1 MISLTHANV
10 PRHRRHRHRPLH
22 GFTLVELLVVIAII
36 ATLIGLLL
44 PAVQSARESA
54 RRVQCQNHLRQT
66 GTGWLLHESVKQT
79 LPSGGWGLAWTGD
92 PDLGFGVRQPGG
104 WIYSILP
111 FLEETALHNLG
122 AGQPEAAK
130 KQSARDRLA
139 AAPST
144 FYCPSRRSASPYPWT
159 QSWSMANAEMPA
171 AVGRSDYAANGGSV
185 YNQVG
190 EPIAPPW
197 SGHAAGDVNGGPTS
211 VAVGTSTTARGH
223 FSRLAGLT
231 DGVVHAGSAVKIA
244 QITDGTSKTILVAE
258 KHMDPD
264 NYATGNDGGDNE
276 AALMGMGRDIVRWSN
291 HSDGSPLPPVK
302 DARGLGQKG
311 SNSFGSVH
319 AATFSAALCD
329 GSVRGLAFD
338 IDPAVFQS
346 LVDRNDG
353 QAIPGGSY

>member
-1 MISLTHANV
+1 MPAMTPSRC
-10 PRHRRHRHRPLH
+10 PRRRPCTA
-22 GFTLVELLVVIAII
+22 FTLVELLVVIAII

-54 RRVQCQNHLRQT
+54 RRIQCQNHLKQAS
-66 GTGWLLHESVKQT
+66 TGWLLHESVKNS

-92 PDLGFGVRQPGG
+92 PDLGFGPRQPGG

-111 FLEETALHNLG
+111 FLEETSLHGLG

-130 KQSARDRLA
+130 KAAARDRLA

-144 FYCPSRRSASPYPWT
+144 FYCPSRRSAAPYPWT
-159 QSWSMANAEMPA
+159 QSWSMANAIMPT

-190 EPIAPPW
+190 EPVAPPW
-197 SGHAAGDVNGGPTS
+197 SGHAAGDVNGGPSS
-211 VAVGTSTTARGH
+211 VAVGTSAQAQGH
-223 FSRLAGLT
+223 FSRIAGLT
-231 DGVVHAGSAVKIA
+231 DGVIHAGSAVKLS

-291 HSDGSPLPPVK
+291 DSDGSPLPPAK
-302 DARGLGQKG
+302 DARGRGQKG
-311 SNSFGSVH
+311 SNSFGSIH

-329 GSVRGLAFD
+329 GSVHGLSFD
-338 IDPAVFQS
+338 IDPTVFQR

-353 QAIPGGSY
+353 QPITGDSF

>member
-1 MISLTHANV
+1 MPATMPIVSTL
-10 PRHRRHRHRPLH
+10 HRRHH

-36 ATLIGLLL
+36 ATLIGLLR
-44 PAVQSARESA
+44 PAVQSARESG
-54 RRVQCQNHLRQT
+54 RRVQCQNHLRQS
-66 GTGWLLHESVKQT
+66 GTGWLLHESVKKT
-79 LPSGGWGLAWTGD
+79 LPTGGWGLAWTGD
-92 PDLGFGVRQPGG
+92 PDLGFGMRQPGG

-111 FLEETALHNLG
+111 FLEETALHDLG
-122 AGQPEAAK
+122 AGQAEATK

-139 AAPST
+139 AASST

-159 QSWSMANAEMPA
+159 QSWSMANAVMPA
-171 AVGRSDYAANGGSV
+171 AVGRSDYAANGGSR

-197 SGHAAGDVNGGPTS
+197 SGHAAGDVNGGPATI
-211 VAVGTSTTARGH
+211 AVGTSATARAH
-223 FSRLAGLT
+223 FSKLAGLS
-231 DGVVHAGSAVKIA
+231 DGVVHAGSAVKLA

-258 KHMDPD
+258 KHVDPD
-264 NYATGNDGGDNE
+264 NYATGTDGGDNE
-276 AALMGMGRDIVRWSN
+276 AALMGLGRDIVRWGN

-353 QAIPGGSY
+353 QPVPGGSY

>member
-1 MISLTHANV
+1 MIL
-10 PRHRRHRHRPLH
+10 PLPATPMRKRFRH

-54 RRVQCQNHLRQT
+54 RRVQCQNHLRQA
-66 GTGWLLHESVKQT
+66 GTGWLLHEGVKKT

-92 PDLGFGVRQPGG
+92 PDLGFGSRQPGG

-111 FLEETALHNLG
+111 FLEETSLYELG
-122 AGQPEAAK
+122 AGQPETAK
-130 KQSARDRLA
+130 RQSARDRLA

-144 FYCPSRRSASPYPWT
+144 FYCPSRRSAAAYPWK
-159 QSWSMANAEMPA
+159 QAWSMANAVMPP
-171 AVGRSDYAANGGSV
+171 AVGRSDYAANGGST

-190 EPIAPPW
+190 EPVAPPW
-197 SGHAAGDVNGGPTS
+197 SGHAAGDVNGGPAS
-211 VAVGTSTTARGH
+211 VAVGISATARSH

-258 KHMDPD
+258 KHVDPD
-264 NYATGNDGGDNE
+264 NYATGDDGGDNE
-276 AALMGMGRDIVRWSN
+276 AALMGMGRDIVRWAN
-291 HSDGSPLPPVK
+291 HADGSPLPPVK

-319 AATFSAALCD
+319 PATFSAALCD
-329 GSVRGLAFD
+329 GSVRGLSFS
-338 IDPAVFQS
+338 IDPNVFQA

-353 QAIPGGSY
+353 NPLAGGDY